1 MTAASP
7 DLSQSLRSA
16 IVGNAS
22 ITALLPAYKGS
33 FPVYTL
39 RPVPTDAPLPMM
51 IVSEDMGVLDND
63 GVNDFRPTFTRAI
76 MAYSA
81 NDTPDNARKA
91 FALALLTRDLFH
103 RNRQAIVVSGWT
115 VVQITATGPAPSFAD
130 DQNKG
135 MAVTLAIELAALRS

>member
-7 DLSQSLRSA
+7 DLSQPIRDAIIGSA
-16 IVGNAS
+16 A

-33 FPVYTL
+33 YPVFTL
-39 RPVPTDAPLPMM
+39 RPVPTDAALPMM
-51 IVSEDMGVLDND
+51 IVTEDMGVLDND
-63 GVNDFRPTFTRAI
+63 GVNDLRPTFTRAVL
-76 MAYSA
+76 AYSA

-103 RNRQAIVVSGWT
+103 RKWQSIIVPNWK
-115 VVQITATGPAPSFAD
+115 VVQIVAAGPAPSFSD